1 MHENFKNIQIGNS
14 IPSCIEILNSSGLIA
29 FPTDTLYSLTAKAT
43 DVTAIK
49 KVFQLKNRSYSN
61 PIPILF
67 SDIKQILSYAEI
79 TNDVFYKIV
88 KKYMPGPITIIVKNK
103 GKIQPVAEGVS
114 STLAVRIPNYSPIR
128 KLITQ
133 LKSPITGTSINISG
147 SISLNTHN
155 EIISEFKDKI
165 NYIYLRNTPPPPNV
179 PSTIIDISSQTP
191 KIVREGIIKLEELSK
206 EINIR

>member
-1 MHENFKNIQIGNS
+1 
-14 IPSCIEILNSSGLIA
+14 
-29 FPTDTLYSLTAKAT
+29 
-43 DVTAIK
+43 
-49 KVFQLKNRSYSN
+49 
-61 PIPILF
+61 
-67 SDIKQILSYAEI
+67 
-79 TNDVFYKIV
+79 
-88 KKYMPGPITIIVKNK
+88 MPGPITIIVKNK

-128 KLITQ
+128 TLITQ
-133 LKSPITGTSINISG
+133 LKAPITGTSINISG